1 MEIKN
6 SNKSKIVKLHRIKTK
21 CPTCNKQSLDTFAPF
36 CSKKCSDID
45 LMKWLSDENYIKLDS
60 EQKKN

>member
-6 SNKSKIVKLHRIKTK
+6 FNNDKILKLNKTKIK
-21 CPTCNKQSLDTFAPF
+21 CPTCKKNSQFPFNPF

-45 LMKWLSDENYIKLDS
+45 LAKWLTEEIV
-60 EQKKN
+60 

>member
-6 SNKSKIVKLHRIKTK
+6 STKSKITKLNRIKTK
-21 CPTCNKQSLDTFAPF
+21 CPTCKKRSLDPFTPF

-45 LMKWLSDENYIKLDS
+45 LMKWLSDENYINLDT
-60 EQKKN
+60 EWKKN

>member
-1 MEIKN
+1 MEIKKFTN
-6 SNKSKIVKLHRIKTK
+6 SKILKLKKKLR
-21 CPTCNKQSLDTFAPF
+21 CPTCKKESINTFTPF

-45 LMKWLSDENYIKLDS
+45 LMKWLSDENYINLDS